1 MSYSILQIQ
10 INQTEYSQ
18 HINENSVLTGEELV
32 FKQFPEY
39 FAYLTTSSNG
49 SRGWQGWMI
58 KHYTEVCV
66 VEVSTLIEARQTEL
80 ILVKVG
86 DIIKD
91 NIHNTY
97 HMVESNGFSELV
109 TFGREPRGLDI
120 NI

>member
-1 MSYSILQIQ
+1 MVSSCGGRVSFTCNKKHTSVKTLNKKITRSYTL
-10 INQTEYSQ
+10 N
-18 HINENSVLTGEELV
+18 
-32 FKQFPEY
+32 
-39 FAYLTTSSNG
+39 
-49 SRGWQGWMI
+49 
-58 KHYTEVCV
+58 
-66 VEVSTLIEARQTEL
+66 TLIEARQTEL
-80 ILVKVG
+80 VLVKVG

>member
-1 MSYSILQIQ
+1 MSYSILKIQ

-18 HINENSVLTGEELV
+18 HINENSVFTGEELI

-39 FAYLTTSSNG
+39 LAYLITSSKG

-58 KHYTEVCV
+58 KHYAAVCV
-66 VEVSTLIEARQTEL
+66 VEVNTLIEASQTTL
-80 ILVKVG
+80 TSVHVG

-97 HMVESNGFSELV
+97 HMVERNGFSELV

-120 NI
+120 NP